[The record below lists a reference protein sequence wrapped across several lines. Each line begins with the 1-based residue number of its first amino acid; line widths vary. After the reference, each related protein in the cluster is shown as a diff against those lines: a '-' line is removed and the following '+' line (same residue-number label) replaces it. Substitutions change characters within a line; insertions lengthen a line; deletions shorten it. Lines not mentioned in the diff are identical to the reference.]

1 MVKEIYSLGGFM
13 FYSAEALAEFKLNF
27 PDNWEE
33 VQNKPLKKTGI
44 MLESC
49 QDFLDYL
56 NSLNHCPDICID
68 YTADD
73 YMEEF
78 YDTTVWCDNIE
89 VRGFFACQPINLEE
103 HWVFEIISQ
112 SKWSGMKIIQKFL

>member
-1 MVKEIYSLGGFM
+1 MVKELYSCGGYTFN
-13 FYSAEALAEFKLNF
+13 SAKDFAEFKTEF
-27 PDNWEE
+27 SEYWED
-33 VQNKPLKKTGI
+33 VKDSPLKKTGI

-68 YTADD
+68 YIADE

-78 YDTTVWCDNIE
+78 YHTTVWCDNIE
-89 VRGFFACQPINLEE
+89 VCGFFACQPINLEE

>member
-1 MVKEIYSLGGFM
+1 MMKEIYSIGGFY
-13 FYSAEALAEFKLNF
+13 FYSAKEVAEFKTQETEY
-27 PDNWEE
+27 WEQ
-33 VQNKPLKKTGI
+33 VKHLPLKKRGI
-44 MLESC
+44 MIDSC

-56 NSLNHCPDICID
+56 NSLNHCPDICIE
-68 YTADD
+68 YSADD

-78 YDTTVWCDNIE
+78 YHTTVLCDNLE
-89 VRGFFACQPINLEE
+89 VRGIFACQSLNLEE

>member
-1 MVKEIYSLGGFM
+1 M

-27 PDNWEE
+27 PDDWEK

-68 YTADD
+68 YSADVD
-73 YMEEF
+73 RWEGYP
-78 YDTTVWCDNIE
+78 TTVWCDDIE
-89 VRGFFACQPINLEE
+89 VRGIFSYQKSLTLAE
-103 HWVFEIISQ
+103 HWVFKIVTQ
-112 SKWSGMKIIQKFL
+112 SKWSGMKIIQKCL

>member
-27 PDNWEE
+27 PDDWEK

-44 MLESC
+44 MIDSC

-68 YTADD
+68 YSADV

-78 YDTTVWCDNIE
+78 YHTTVWCDNIE
-89 VRGFFACQPINLEE
+89 VRGIFACQSINLEE